1 MISLLKGMGKA
12 YSAHRKAKQAEKL
25 ANAPKTEEGKQLDKQ
40 VKILKKVAVGVPA
53 TIGGASVI
61 GKIKQ
66 NNKDKK
72 RQEEYKKSILEKK
85 KNNG

>member
-25 ANAPKTEEGKQLDKQ
+25 ANAPKTEEGKLLDKQ
-40 VKILKKVAVGVPA
+40 VKILKKVAIGVPA

-66 NNKDKK
+66 HNKDKK
-72 RQEEYKKSILEKK
+72 RHEEYKKSIQEKK

>member
-12 YSAHRKAKQAEKL
+12 YSAHRKAKKAEKL

-66 NNKDKK
+66 KRKEKK
-72 RQEEYKKSILEKK
+72 REG